1 MISKH
6 LVGSTF
12 HKKKE
17 GIMKGFQRSK
27 GASLFLSLFIT
38 LALLIHVN
46 YAKAGEVGD
55 INPLQTFD
63 YMVLLDGQSASSGTS
78 SVAPFA
84 VHTVGVLT
92 VNHSTLNATISVSG
106 PKDAIGL
113 AWVGLIGTGGSNWG
127 DFAFGP
133 VPNSGIK
140 ATIDIGRSVSYA
152 IVTGGV
158 FIFSPAVSSENP
170 AKYSLSIN

>member
-1 MISKH
+1 MR
-6 LVGSTF
+6 
-12 HKKKE
+12 
-17 GIMKGFQRSK
+17 GFQRSK

-55 INPLQTFD
+55 INPLQSFD
-63 YMVLLDGQSASSGTS
+63 YMILLEGQSASSGTS
-78 SVAPFA
+78 SVAPFG
-84 VHTVGVLT
+84 VHTVGVIAYG
-92 VNHSTLNATISVSG
+92 HPTLSATINVSG
-106 PKDAIGL
+106 PNDATGL
-113 AWVGLIGTGGSNWG
+113 AWISLMGTGGSNWG

-133 VPNSGIK
+133 IPNSGIK

-158 FIFSPAVSSENP
+158 FIFSPAVSAENP
-170 AKYSLSIN
+170 SKFSFSIN